1 MIYPIG
7 KGACWKICRKAIYN
21 YQAKLFIDN
30 SLLSIGRSSLPS
42 GVIFYRSQLCAELLN
57 SIQFKILFSQF

>member
-30 SLLSIGRSSLPS
+30 SLLSIEGHLYL
-42 GVIFYRSQLCAELLN
+42 VELFFIEVSCVLN
-57 SIQFKILFSQF
+57 C